1 LALTVTFL
9 GFMQGA
15 IAPVTWLML
24 SEIFP
29 LKVRGFGMGA
39 SVFFLWI
46 ANFLVSLIF
55 PILLGNIG
63 LSNTFII
70 FAVLNV
76 ISIIFVKKFLPE

>member
-1 LALTVTFL
+1 
-9 GFMQGA
+9 
-15 IAPVTWLML
+15 
-24 SEIFP
+24 
-29 LKVRGFGMGA
+29 MGA

-76 ISIIFVKKFLPE
+76 ISIIFVKKFLPETKGKSLEDIEDYFKSQMKTKKQNAQNIVKQYK